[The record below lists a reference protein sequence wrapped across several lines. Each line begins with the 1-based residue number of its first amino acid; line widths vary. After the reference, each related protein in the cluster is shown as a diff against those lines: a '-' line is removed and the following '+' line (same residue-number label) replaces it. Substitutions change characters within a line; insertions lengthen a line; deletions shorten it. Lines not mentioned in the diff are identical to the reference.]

1 MVRWYLKLLA
11 IIVQKISRLSYVFEV
26 NLEGVLSLVV
36 DVEDDQVVDVVKDVD
51 DVVLVDEV
59 YGVVVMNVVARV
71 EKYSEFPQNGMFC

>member
-1 MVRWYLKLLA
+1 MVCWYLKLLA
-11 IIVQKISRLSYVFEV
+11 IIVQKISRLSYIFEV
-26 NLEGVLSLVV
+26 NLEGARDLVV

-71 EKYSEFPQNGMFC
+71 EKYSEFPQNRMFC